1 MLGEKLWQQMPD
13 MTAAKDRGFA
23 MADRAGLRII
33 GIIAASVTGAVMLIA
48 IVMVHKTVAGELPL
62 ESARPSISATH

>member
-1 MLGEKLWQQMPD
+1 
-13 MTAAKDRGFA
+13 

-48 IVMVHKTVAGELPL
+48 IVLVHKTVAGELSF
-62 ESARPSISATH
+62 ESPRPSISATH